1 MKKLGCNQKGSALVS
16 VIVVIAFIS
25 ILATTLLYVSTVNF
39 QMKMDDNKIK
49 VSFYDAE
56 EPLDMIRANFVKM
69 VSKTESE
76 LYTEMM
82 SSMGARAGS
91 GDVQLTYENRFFDVL
106 EDKID
111 IYLTSLSGISEL
123 DLTGISKG
131 VNPADGTYEVKNIQ
145 VKKKNSN
152 GYTSVITTDIVVQA
166 PDRVWAYD
174 PAAKSESGD
183 PAEKEV
189 DYFKC
194 VYYSNWVKK

>member
-1 MKKLGCNQKGSALVS
+1 MKELSRNQKGSALVS

-56 EPLDMIRANFVKM
+56 EPIDMIRANLVKM
-69 VSKTESE
+69 VSETEAG

-91 GDVQLTYENRFFDVL
+91 GDVQLTYENRLFEEL
-106 EDKID
+106 EKKINV
-111 IYLTSLSGISEL
+111 YLPSLSGVSEL
-123 DLTGISKG
+123 DLSGITKG
-131 VNPADGTYEVKNIQ
+131 VNPTDGTYEIKNIQ

-174 PAAKSESGD
+174 PAAKSDNGD